1 MKLTKQMLREMI
13 EDVMNE
19 GKPPGMSSAEFHKK
33 TIDNIMDPEKRKK
46 TSKKP
51 IDTKSPFRDKDTAA
65 ATDRLN
71 PVKEGVDQGRETAQI
86 EKQLKGWMSAAEVS
100 ERIRESYTEKSE
112 YRSGGYNGNP
122 MGTDQ
127 FFDTYYV
134 GKSFKLEFL
143 SRFYFD
149 KANRF
154 QRKYS
159 NVADAIALA
168 ATDILME
175 RMPEIK
181 ELSDWAMTAGTKETQ
196 RVYPNTQKIPPYRV
210 RPDVLYYAK
219 AIMSGDAAKE
229 AQFKEIL
236 QASIDN
242 AHQLRD
248 SDFDYEGKAPADW
261 KGYTPRES

>member
-1 MKLTKQMLREMI
+1 VIKKILKKFLGDLGMKITKKLIIEMI
-13 EDVMNE
+13 EEAM
-19 GKPPGMSSAEFHKK
+19 
-33 TIDNIMDPEKRKK
+33 
-46 TSKKP
+46 
-51 IDTKSPFRDKDTAA
+51 
-65 ATDRLN
+65 
-71 PVKEGVDQGRETAQI
+71 DQGRETAQI
-86 EKQLKGWMSAAEVS
+86 EKQLKGWISAAEIN
-100 ERIRESYTEKSE
+100 ERIRESYKESSE
-112 YRSGGYNGNP
+112 YRKGGYKGDP

-127 FFDTYYV
+127 FFNRYPV

-154 QRKYS
+154 QNKYK

-168 ATDILME
+168 ATDMIME
-175 RMPEIK
+175 RMPELK
-181 ELSDWAMTAGTKETQ
+181 ELSDWAMSAGTKETQ
-196 RVYPNTQKIPPYRV
+196 RVYPNTRNIPAYRV

-229 AQFKEIL
+229 AEFKEIL

-248 SDFDYEGKAPADW
+248 SDFDYEGKAPSDW
-261 KGYTPRES
+261 KGYEPK

>member
-13 EDVMNE
+13 EETMQE
-19 GKPPGMSSAEFHKK
+19 SSKWDKKHKEWM
-33 TIDNIMDPEKRKK
+33 DNIMDPEKRKMTPAK
-46 TSKKP
+46 RPT
-51 IDTKSPFRDKDTAA
+51 DTKSPWR
-65 ATDRLN
+65 N
-71 PVKEGVDQGRETAQI
+71 PLQKEELRKGPETAQI

>member
-1 MKLTKQMLREMI
+1 MKLTKQLLREMI
-13 EDVMNE
+13 EEAM
-19 GKPPGMSSAEFHKK
+19 G
-33 TIDNIMDPEKRKK
+33 
-46 TSKKP
+46 
-51 IDTKSPFRDKDTAA
+51 
-65 ATDRLN
+65 
-71 PVKEGVDQGRETAQI
+71 QGREAEQI
-86 EKQLKGWMSAAEVS
+86 AKQFKNWMSAAEVN
-100 ERIRESYTEKSE
+100 EYIRESYTEKSE

-159 NVADAIALA
+159 NVADAVALA
-168 ATDILME
+168 ATDMIMN

-210 RPDVLYYAK
+210 RPDVLYLAK

-229 AQFKEIL
+229 AEFKEIL
-236 QASIDN
+236 QASIDK
-242 AHQLRD
+242 ARELRD
-248 SDFDYEGKAPADW
+248 SDFDYEGKAAEDW
-261 KGYTPRES
+261 KGYTP

>member
-1 MKLTKQMLREMI
+1 MKLTKQKLHEMI

-33 TIDNIMDPEKRKK
+33 VIAKIMNPTGKKSSKR
-46 TSKKP
+46 P
-51 IDTKSPFRDKDTAA
+51 IDTKSPFRDRKTAA
-65 ATDRLN
+65 ATDRMN
-71 PVKEGVDQGRETAQI
+71 PVKEGADQGRETAQI
-86 EKQLKGWMSAAEVS
+86 EKQLKGWMSAAEIN
-100 ERIRESYTEKSE
+100 ERIRESYKESSE
-112 YRSGGYNGNP
+112 YRKGGYKGDP

-127 FFDTYYV
+127 FFNKYYV

-154 QRKYS
+154 QNKYK

-168 ATDILME
+168 ATDMIME
-175 RMPEIK
+175 RMPELK
-181 ELSDWAMTAGTKETQ
+181 ELSDWAISAGTKETK
-196 RVYPNTQKIPPYRV
+196 RVYPNTRNIPAYRV

-219 AIMSGDAAKE
+219 AIMSGDTAKE
-229 AQFKEIL
+229 AEFKEIL

-261 KGYTPRES
+261 KGYTPGES

>member
-1 MKLTKQMLREMI
+1 MKLTKQILREMI

-33 TIDNIMDPEKRKK
+33 VIYKIMNPPGKKSSKR
-46 TSKKP
+46 P
-51 IDTKSPFRDKDTAA
+51 IDTKSPFRDRKTAA
-65 ATDRLN
+65 ATDKLN
-71 PVKEGVDQGRETAQI
+71 PVKEGADQGREADQI
-86 EKQLKGWMSAAEVS
+86 EKQLKGWISAAEIN
-100 ERIRESYTEKSE
+100 ERIREKYKESSE
-112 YRSGGYNGNP
+112 YRKGGYKGDP

-127 FFDTYYV
+127 FFKKYYV

-149 KANRF
+149 KANSF
-154 QRKYS
+154 QNKYK
-159 NVADAIALA
+159 NVADAVGLA

-175 RMPEIK
+175 RMPELK

-196 RVYPNTQKIPPYRV
+196 RVYPNTRNIPAFRV

-242 AHQLRD
+242 ANQLRD